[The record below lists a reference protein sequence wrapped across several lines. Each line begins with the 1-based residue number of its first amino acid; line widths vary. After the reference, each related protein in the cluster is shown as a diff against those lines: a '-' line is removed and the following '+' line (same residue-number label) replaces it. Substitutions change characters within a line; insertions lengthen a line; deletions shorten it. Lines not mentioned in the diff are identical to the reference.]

1 MWRHYETTKQFIS
14 SKSWTHKEARTLIP
28 TSSTGVSVS
37 QTPQIQTVDY
47 EKGFHFFN
55 GSGNYEGET
64 ATSLVTFEFILES
77 ISVDSIRYHMGRGD
91 FQKWIREV
99 LCDDTLAEKID
110 NIRTD
115 VSDQQLRS
123 ELIDAVNQRLK
134 GTTKKQ
140 LE

>member
-1 MWRHYETTKQFIS
+1 LTVPS
-14 SKSWTHKEARTLIP
+14 AS
-28 TSSTGVSVS
+28 GVSVS

-77 ISVDSIRYHMGRGD
+77 INVESIRYHMGRGD
-91 FQKWIREV
+91 FQKWISEV
-99 LCDDTLAEKID
+99 LCDDALAEKID
-110 NIRTD
+110 NIQTN
-115 VSDQQLRS
+115 VSDNELRS
-123 ELIDAVNQRLK
+123 ELINTVNGRLN
-134 GTTKKQ
+134 GTTKKK

>member
-1 MWRHYETTKQFIS
+1 LTLS
-14 SKSWTHKEARTLIP
+14 SAS
-28 TSSTGVSVS
+28 GVSAS

-77 ISVDSIRYHMGRGD
+77 VNTDSIRYHIARGD

-99 LCDDTLAEKID
+99 LCDDALAEKID
-110 NIRTD
+110 NIKTN
-115 VSDQQLRS
+115 VSDQELRS
-123 ELIDAVNQRLK
+123 ELTKAVNDDLK
-134 GTTKKQ
+134 GTAK
-140 LE
+140 

>member
-1 MWRHYETTKQFIS
+1 M
-14 SKSWTHKEARTLIP
+14 IP

-77 ISVDSIRYHMGRGD
+77 INVDSIRYHMERGD

-99 LCDDTLAEKID
+99 ICDDALAEKID
-110 NIRTD
+110 NIRND
-115 VSDQQLRS
+115 VPDQELRN
-123 ELIDAVNQRLK
+123 ELIDAVNGRLN
-134 GTTKKQ
+134 GNR
-140 LE
+140 

>member
-1 MWRHYETTKQFIS
+1 MI
-14 SKSWTHKEARTLIP
+14 L
-28 TSSTGVSVS
+28 TSFTGVSVP

-77 ISVDSIRYHMGRGD
+77 INAESIRYHMGRGD

-99 LCDDTLAEKID
+99 LCDDGLAEKID
-110 NIRTD
+110 NLPTD
-115 VSDQQLRS
+115 VSDQELRN
-123 ELIDAVNQRLK
+123 ELIDAVNGRLK
-134 GTTKKQ
+134 GHR
-140 LE
+140 